1 MDRNSESATLNLKQ
15 EEVKEVKEVRDSDKM
30 ISGGV
35 KEFLQ
40 TKYEEFTDKADN
52 ALSETEKA
60 VMYTI

>member
-15 EEVKEVKEVRDSDKM
+15 EEVMEMREVRDSDKM
-30 ISGGV
+30 IISGV

-52 ALSETEKA
+52 ALSETEQA
-60 VMYTI
+60 IMYTI

>member
-40 TKYEEFTDKADN
+40 IKYEEFTDKADN

>member
-15 EEVKEVKEVRDSDKM
+15 EEVKEVRDSDKM